1 MEVASTERVS
11 RYAQKVSANQRKLFA
26 VLARRVFSSRR
37 RKTCTARHY
46 RREIPAALRY
56 SRSMDVVRILEAL
69 EASGLVGRP
78 LRRKAMELLSEEPG
92 YAWVGVYALHGHE
105 LLLDEF
111 VGQATEHTHIPVG
124 KGVCGTAV
132 AENRNMVV
140 DDVRELDNYLACSI
154 DTRSEI
160 VVLIRNQDGKV
171 LGQIDA
177 DGHEVGAFN
186 EQDEQAL
193 SQIAEFLADRW
204 NELG

>member
-1 MEVASTERVS
+1 
-11 RYAQKVSANQRKLFA
+11 
-26 VLARRVFSSRR
+26 
-37 RKTCTARHY
+37 
-46 RREIPAALRY
+46 
-56 SRSMDVVRILEAL
+56 MDVVRILEAL

-92 YAWVGVYALHGHE
+92 YDWVGIYALHGNE
-105 LLLDEF
+105 LLLDEY
-111 VGQATEHTHIPVG
+111 VGAATEHTHIPVG

-140 DDVRELDNYLACSI
+140 DDVRDLENYLACSI
-154 DTRSEI
+154 ETRSEI

-177 DGHEVGAFN
+177 DGHEVGAFGP
-186 EQDEQAL
+186 EDEHAL
-193 SQIAEFLADRW
+193 GEIADFLADRW

>member
-1 MEVASTERVS
+1 
-11 RYAQKVSANQRKLFA
+11 
-26 VLARRVFSSRR
+26 
-37 RKTCTARHY
+37 
-46 RREIPAALRY
+46 
-56 SRSMDVVRILEAL
+56 MDVVRILEAL

-92 YAWVGVYALHGHE
+92 YDWVGIYALHGNE
-105 LLLDEF
+105 LLLDEY
-111 VGQATEHTHIPVG
+111 VGEATEHTHIPVG

-132 AENRNMVV
+132 AENRNVIV
-140 DDVRELDNYLACSI
+140 DDVRDLENYLACSI

-177 DGHEVGAFN
+177 DGHEVGAFG

-193 SQIAEFLADRW
+193 GEIADFLADRW

>member
-1 MEVASTERVS
+1 
-11 RYAQKVSANQRKLFA
+11 
-26 VLARRVFSSRR
+26 
-37 RKTCTARHY
+37 
-46 RREIPAALRY
+46 
-56 SRSMDVVRILEAL
+56 MDVVRILEGL

-92 YAWVGVYALHGHE
+92 YDWVGIYALHGNE
-105 LLLDEF
+105 LLLDEY
-111 VGQATEHTHIPVG
+111 VGAATEHTHIPVG

-140 DDVRELDNYLACSI
+140 DDVRDLENYLACSI
-154 DTRSEI
+154 ETRSEI

-177 DGHEVGAFN
+177 DGHEVGAFG

-193 SQIAEFLADRW
+193 GEIADFLADRW